1 MNKWDKV
8 FQGTPYRVVRVT
20 YNGVEVYVVKPEQ
33 QLENDLELSVELSGY
48 KDAKEYLECLM
59 KKS

>member
-1 MNKWDKV
+1 MSKWDKV

-20 YNGVEVYVVKPEQ
+20 YNGVDVYVVKPES
-33 QLENDLELSVELSGY
+33 QLEDELEVQVEQSGY
-48 KDAKEYLECLM
+48 KEAKEYLQCLM

>member
-1 MNKWDKV
+1 MSKWDKV

-20 YNGVEVYVVKPEQ
+20 YNGVEVYVVKRE
-33 QLENDLELSVELSGY
+33 EDYESELELQVELSGY
-48 KDAKEYLECLM
+48 KEAQEYLECLM